1 MSLNRFEL
9 DDVSDFKIINKLVL
23 KLLVSLRVSQEYSVL
38 QLSYSTTRYFN
49 PVSQVA
55 IQFMLSD
62 WVHVH
67 GRSVVQRKQYQYNV
81 KKKHQEPQSCQ
92 PRVLIW
98 SHWLETYPEPF
109 ETSKME
115 CFAKIVNEFYTLTV
129 FTKRSILDI
138 WQGSEYASD
147 FL

>member
-23 KLLVSLRVSQEYSVL
+23 KLLVSLRVSQEYGVL

-67 GRSVVQRKQYQYNV
+67 GRSVV
-81 KKKHQEPQSCQ
+81 
-92 PRVLIW
+92 
-98 SHWLETYPEPF
+98 
-109 ETSKME
+109 
-115 CFAKIVNEFYTLTV
+115 
-129 FTKRSILDI
+129 
-138 WQGSEYASD
+138 
-147 FL
+147 